1 MRGPRR
7 RTVVLVLAGVCTC
20 GAGVLAAFGG
30 TGATASTST
39 FPTPTVPSTTIGTI
53 PATTGAPSTTG
64 ATSTAGTAT
73 APETTTTAPT
83 SSVPTAPGKT
93 IRLRPRTR
101 TSGCRV
107 GILPDRRCSPG
118 AVYAG
123 LTKAVVCSP
132 AFDPGRID
140 AGTDALR
147 ERVVSEYGLG
157 RTRPSRALELDR
169 IVPAAL
175 GGSNDIANLWP
186 ERVPAYRL
194 KDRLETRLRGLVC
207 SGAIELHAAQVA
219 LAVNWT
225 TLYVRVFGIRP
236 NL

>member
-7 RTVVLVLAGVCTC
+7 RNVLLVLAGACAC

-39 FPTPTVPSTTIGTI
+39 FPTPTVPTTTIGTI
-53 PATTGAPSTTG
+53 PATTGAPSTTA
-64 ATSTAGTAT
+64 ATSTAGTTT
-73 APETTTTAPT
+73 APEPTTTAPT
-83 SSVPTAPGKT
+83 STGSATPGKT

-101 TSGCRV
+101 TTGCRV

-123 LTKAVVCSP
+123 LTRAVVCSTT
-132 AFDPGRID
+132 FEPGRID
-140 AGTDALR
+140 AGTDALGK
-147 ERVVSEYGLG
+147 RVVAEYGVG
-157 RTRPSRALELDR
+157 RTQPGRAVELDR

-186 ERVPAYRL
+186 ERAPAYRL
-194 KDRLETRLRGLVC
+194 KDRLETTLRGLVC
-207 SGAIELHAAQVA
+207 SGAIELRAAQVA